1 MTSLLNISTPFSSS
15 HVVFIAHKSDALDTQ
30 VADLLAEE
38 LRWRK
43 ISYFLDKDTLI
54 LGDDFENRILSA
66 VGSATLVVVL
76 FPKESSHWVDFEA
89 ACAFFEQKLLPV
101 SLAGSKIPAPY
112 NRIQTHIVHIVD
124 GREIYLQLMLS
135 LTRLRKGYLVLR
147 KIDKK

>member
-1 MTSLLNISTPFSSS
+1 MPMTSLLNISTPFSSS

-76 FPKESSHWVDFEA
+76 FQKESSHWVYFEA
-89 ACAFFEQKLLPV
+89 ACATCVTGWIKNT
-101 SLAGSKIPAPY
+101 SS
-112 NRIQTHIVHIVD
+112 IQPHSNSHSTH
-124 GREIYLQLMLS
+124 R
-135 LTRLRKGYLVLR
+135 
-147 KIDKK
+147 